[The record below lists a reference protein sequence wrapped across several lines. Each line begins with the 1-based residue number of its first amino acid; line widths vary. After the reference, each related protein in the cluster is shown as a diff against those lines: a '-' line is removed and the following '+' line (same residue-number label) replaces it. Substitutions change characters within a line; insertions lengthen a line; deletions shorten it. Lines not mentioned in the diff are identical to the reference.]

1 MKRWISVTAVLL
13 TAGAL
18 TALAQTMPGTPST
31 PSTQTGTDG
40 KVRIAHLS
48 PDAPAV
54 DVLIGG
60 KKALTNVPFKTVS
73 AYLSVP
79 AGKATVTVVPTGK
92 TEPKVIDG
100 SLDVSA
106 GKNYT
111 IAVVGT
117 LRTIKPLVLEDNI
130 VAPAEGNANVRVLH
144 ASPDAP
150 EVDVAAKGG
159 DVLFPKIAFGS
170 GTDYAP
176 VKAGTVDLE
185 LRAAGTTTVAL
196 PVNGVKIEAGKSYTM
211 IALGTFK
218 DKKLEVVPIMDDPM
232 AKPK

>member
-1 MKRWISVTAVLL
+1 MKRWMSIIAAFL
-13 TAGAL
+13 TAGTL
-18 TALAQTMPGTPST
+18 TALAQTMTTTQGTNA
-31 PSTQTGTDG
+31 

-54 DVLIGG
+54 DVMIGG
-60 KKALTNVPFKTVS
+60 KKTLTNVPFKTVS

-79 AGKATVTVVPTGK
+79 AGKAVVTIVPTGK
-92 TEPKVIDG
+92 TEPKVIDA
-100 SLDVSA
+100 SVDVAA

-111 IAVVGT
+111 IAAIGT
-117 LRTIKPLVLEDNI
+117 LKTIKPLVLEDDI
-130 VAPAEGNANVRVLH
+130 QAPDEGSANVRVLH

-159 DVLFPKIAFGS
+159 DVLFPKVAFGTD
-170 GTDYAP
+170 TDYAP
-176 VKAGTVDLE
+176 IKAGTVDLE
-185 LRAAGTTTVAL
+185 LRAANTTTVAL

-211 IALGTFK
+211 IALGTFA
-218 DKKLEVVPIMDDPM
+218 DKKLEVVPILDDPM